1 MSVTLRTRPVTLKQR
16 NRLALQRL
24 SESLSL
30 EDVALLATA
39 ALEVVADEVGRN
51 GEVARR
57 IRESYHDLLKSPRQT
72 KTKFHLSKPEPVKLI
87 PVGTV
92 DESRI
97 KPYGPLDPYL
107 LFDLYGAEQL
117 RLALDGYSLVKLKEG
132 MAAVTTRN
140 PGTKPKSKASKA
152 PLIDYI
158 VEHVAGPGY

>member
-1 MSVTLRTRPVTLKQR
+1 M
-16 NRLALQRL
+16 
-24 SESLSL
+24 
-30 EDVALLATA
+30 TA
-39 ALEVVADEVGRN
+39 ALEMVADEVGRN

-57 IRESYHDLLKSPRQT
+57 IREAYHNLLQSPRQT
-72 KTKFHLSKPEPVKLI
+72 KTNARPSKPEPAKLVPI
-87 PVGTV
+87 GTV
-92 DESRI
+92 DESRF

-107 LFDLYGAEQL
+107 LFDLYGADQL

-132 MAAVTTRN
+132 MTAVAARN

>member
-1 MSVTLRTRPVTLKQR
+1 MSVTLRTRPLTLKQR
-16 NRLALQRL
+16 NRRALQRL
-24 SESLSL
+24 SERLSL
-30 EDVALLATA
+30 EDGALLVTA

-57 IRESYHDLLKSPRQT
+57 IREAYQDLLQLSQQA
-72 KTKFHLSKPEPVKLI
+72 KTKSHPPKPEPVKLI

-92 DESRI
+92 DERRI

-107 LFDLYGAEQL
+107 LFDLYGADQL

-132 MAAVTTRN
+132 MAAVAARN
-140 PGTKPKSKASKA
+140 PGTKPKSKAGKA

-158 VEHVAGPGY
+158 VEYVAGPGY

>member
-1 MSVTLRTRPVTLKQR
+1 MSVTLRTRPLTLKQR
-16 NRLALQRL
+16 NRRALQRL
-24 SESLSL
+24 SERLSL
-30 EDVALLATA
+30 EDGALLVTA

-57 IRESYHDLLKSPRQT
+57 IREAYQDLLQFSQQA
-72 KTKFHLSKPEPVKLI
+72 KTTSHPPKPEPVKLI

-92 DESRI
+92 DERRI

-107 LFDLYGAEQL
+107 LFDLYGADQL

-132 MAAVTTRN
+132 MAAVAARN
-140 PGTKPKSKASKA
+140 PGTKPKSKAGKA

-158 VEHVAGPGY
+158 VEYVAGPGY

>member
-1 MSVTLRTRPVTLKQR
+1 M
-16 NRLALQRL
+16 
-24 SESLSL
+24 
-30 EDVALLATA
+30 LATA
-39 ALEVVADEVGRN
+39 VLEVVADEVGWN
-51 GEVARR
+51 GDVGRR
-57 IRESYHDLLKSPRQT
+57 IRDAYRDLIQSPQQT
-72 KTKFHLSKPEPVKLI
+72 KTKPRPPRHEPVKLV

-107 LFDLYGAEQL
+107 LFDLYGADQL

-132 MAAVTTRN
+132 MAAVAARN
-140 PGTKPKSKASKA
+140 PGTRPGSKASKA